1 MTAAAT
7 VAGLIELIE
16 QGFVPDDGAELIN
29 VLEMLPETF
38 EKLAA
43 GCSDLADWII
53 SQPDVPDSA
62 ADRIA
67 DIQVHLG
74 AAQEAAGEAYLHVDG
89 TASFWTGEGGA
100 AV

>member
-7 VAGLIELIE
+7 VSGLIELIE
-16 QGFVPDDGAELIN
+16 QGFVPDDGAELIS
-29 VLEMLPETF
+29 VLEMLPEMC
-38 EKLAA
+38 EKLAWA
-43 GCSDLADWII
+43 SQNLADWII

-62 ADRIA
+62 ADRVTGM
-67 DIQVHLG
+67 QVHLNG
-74 AAQEAAGEAYLHVDG
+74 ARDEAGEAYLDVAG